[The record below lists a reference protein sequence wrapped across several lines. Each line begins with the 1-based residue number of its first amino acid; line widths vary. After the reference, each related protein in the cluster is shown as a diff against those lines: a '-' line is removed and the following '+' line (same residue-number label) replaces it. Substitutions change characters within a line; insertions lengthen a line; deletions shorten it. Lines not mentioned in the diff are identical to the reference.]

1 MAPSNQKEYSLPFL
15 VQMIMYLFNLIKQV
29 NSEIGGLF
37 GVSKADFDFSRDN
50 HIDTIII
57 NSMFG
62 LNLASISGSRISTIL
77 ISGENVSIDDLCM
90 FTSKNKLPKLS
101 LVRIQRATIIEFGQ
115 HQFCRMCESSQ
126 HESPESEKPSERPS
140 SIEVT
145 DTILKHFGK

>member
-15 VQMIMYLFNLIKQV
+15 VQMIMYLFNLIQQV
-29 NSEIGGLF
+29 NSEIGDLF

-77 ISGENVSIDDLCM
+77 ISGENVIIDDLCM

-115 HQFCRMCESSQ
+115 HQFCRPCDSSQ
-126 HESPESEKPSERPS
+126 DDSSP
-140 SIEVT
+140 IEVIN
-145 DTILKHFGK
+145 TIVKHFGK